1 MSPEASMNTIIEI
14 PMSQGLLFIDMMYH
28 ELRGILAI
36 SCLKV
41 IFFFLLP
48 HCFNCICL
56 AIVL

>member
-41 IFFFLLP
+41 IFFSSYLIALT
-48 HCFNCICL
+48 
-56 AIVL
+56 VSV